1 MSNQQPKPT
10 FNVEALMTNAHDG
23 YRQERFDKAKIHRLN
38 CMLDEAHTVRN
49 RLRSEITKFEVELA
63 TVQKELSTVQERRL
77 ADRQRFIKILLITV
91 LVMTLM
97 LITAVSF

>member
-23 YRQERFDKAKIHRLN
+23 HRQEQVDKAKIHQLN
-38 CMLDEAHTVRN
+38 CMVEEAYKVRN
-49 RLRSEITKFEVELA
+49 RLRGQIIDLENELTHLQAQRAADHRQFITILA
-63 TVQKELSTVQERRL
+63 ATFFL
-77 ADRQRFIKILLITV
+77 
-91 LVMTLM
+91 MTLI